1 MPLHGIPPETVLRAR
16 GGRLGVPLVQSA
28 KGTGGLDADAD
39 RGRGQVR
46 QRYLFDLDDLYSGGV
61 RARRDRV
68 LYGLVRGLGE
78 GSLPALGAGG
88 EDAVDLTAHGRDR
101 GADRVRRVEVL
112 RPDDLADARQVV
124 RGEDAAAA
132 DRDQGAVAL
141 C

>member
-1 MPLHGIPPETVLRAR
+1 MPLHGIPPQTVLRAR
-16 GGRLGVPLVQSA
+16 GSRLGLPLVQSA

-78 GSLPALGAGG
+78 GSLPAIGAGV

-101 GADRVRRVEVL
+101 GADGIRRVEVL
-112 RPDDLADARQVV
+112 RPDDLADA
-124 RGEDAAAA
+124 
-132 DRDQGAVAL
+132 
-141 C
+141 